1 MTLKGFQPI
10 KKLFDK
16 LVRGHEKADGLQD
29 QRKLNQLIADRARM
43 TGGRGFRQ
51 FPKPIRVYQD
61 GTTRGERKRS
71 ARELANAKVS
81 EARAPEFRHSRYVG
95 GAA

>member
-1 MTLKGFQPI
+1 MLKGFQPTR
-10 KKLFDK
+10 KLLDK

-81 EARAPEFRHSRYVG
+81 EARAPEFQNQRTMK
-95 GAA
+95 GAW